1 MKKNMLILIFT
12 MVLSFSPCYASDLNS
27 FEPVEP
33 IIPAYVAVDSVISN
47 IAITGGTAV
56 YYTKA
61 SSSTSTSVTKIVA
74 TIRLLNS
81 KGTVVKTKTDTIKP
95 INWLSKISDSKKL
108 TSRGSYYVKT
118 TLKVYKGTTLVET
131 ITSKS
136 KTESY

>member
-33 IIPAYVAVDSVISN
+33 IVPAYVAVDSVISN

-95 INWLSKISDSKKL
+95 INGSSKISDSKKL